1 MISLPVSG
9 VARAAYRSRLA
20 EHLAEGANRL
30 HVLLWR
36 LEAGAHGVDSE
47 MRGTEGAP
55 GLDATAPLVLLQAGD
70 ADPRID
76 PEARTIAPLRGQVGR
91 ELIQVPLHAIVGR
104 PSRRHPAVAHPRR
117 ALQHGLGGATEPNGN
132 GAPHGQRI
140 DPRVVDHVF
149 RALVGDQRLGPELAQ
164 HLDLLLDASPAR
176 VEVLTERVVLHI
188 VPADADAQT

>member
-36 LEAGAHGVDSE
+36 LEAGE
-47 MRGTEGAP
+47 
-55 GLDATAPLVLLQAGD
+55 

-76 PEARTIAPLRGQVGR
+76 PEARTIAPLCGQVGR
-91 ELIQVPLHAIVGR
+91 ELIQVTLHAIVGR

-140 DPRVVDHVF
+140 DPRVVDHVL
-149 RALVGDQRLGPELAQ
+149 RALVGDQRMGPELAQ